1 MAVFYDGGD
10 AFPTTQYYDERPID
24 IRKGMSLRDYFAG
37 QALIGLMASCA
48 GQDTRWIPE
57 EQAAEQAYSYA
68 DALLAK
74 RRESSGRTYKLEG
87 GRR

>member
-1 MAVFYDGGD
+1 MAVFYDGGLASD
-10 AFPTTQYYDERPID
+10 
-24 IRKGMSLRDYFAG
+24 MSLRDYLAG
-37 QALIGLMASCA
+37 QALVGLMASCA
-48 GQDTRWIPE
+48 GQDMGCILE
-57 EQAAEQAYSYA
+57 EKAAEQAYSYA